1 MDIKWKIIKKHPA
14 HGSVEVVW
22 WDADTNVAIGPL
34 NVSVLDEAGQCPQDA
49 ALHRL
54 IDKHTPLR
62 QFERLAAVAA
72 IGPSGMDHVEAE
84 IDVVRT
90 ADLSVLAVAS
100 PVPVS
105 QEQPIEPSIHD
116 MEVL

>member
-1 MDIKWKIIKKHPA
+1 MDIKWKITKKHPA

-34 NVSVLDEAGQCPQDA
+34 NVSVLDENGQCPQDA
-49 ALHRL
+49 ALRRL

-62 QFERLAAVAA
+62 QFERLAVVAA
-72 IGPSGMDHVEAE
+72 LGPNSMDHVEAE

-90 ADLSVLAVAS
+90 ADLSVLAVVP
-100 PVPVS
+100 PVPVP

-116 MEVL
+116 MDVL

>member
-22 WDADTNVAIGPL
+22 WDADTNVLIGPL
-34 NVSVLDEAGQCPQDA
+34 NVSVLDESGQCPQDA

-62 QFERLAAVAA
+62 QFQRLAAVAA
-72 IGPSGMDHVEAE
+72 LGSNSMDHVEAE
-84 IDVVRT
+84 IDVVHT
-90 ADLSVLAVAS
+90 AYLSALVVAPTM
-100 PVPVS
+100 PVP
-105 QEQPIEPSIHD
+105 QEQAIEPSIHD